1 MASLFDIGKSGV
13 QAYRQALT
21 VTGQNIANINTDGYN
36 KRAASLEE
44 VAGSQGG
51 LTAIASQTGLGVRVS
66 DIRRSF
72 DAFLLN
78 KKFSSSAEFERI
90 TVYADQLRELENT
103 LLPSDA
109 DLGTQIGSFFGVLQD
124 VAAAPG
130 DIPPRLLAIEQG
142 KSLAEAFNFS
152 ATQVGNLQQATM
164 RRADDTVTA
173 LNILTEQLT
182 DVNGRLLS
190 AGQSGKSSNSL
201 LDNRDK
207 IIGEIAELAEV
218 TVTYEA
224 RGTATLR
231 LGETVAGPV
240 LVEGKTFNKIDVI
253 EKLGQLQPVLVS
265 GSSKVATSQIGKGLL
280 AGLVDSYRFLSDTA
294 RDIDYLATSV
304 ARGLNDVHNRGVTLD
319 GLKGMDMFST
329 SDLEFTFGM
338 ANKASLSAELT
349 VSNSSIVPTERLDFI
364 YREDVG
370 QWALLNPQ
378 MAGDGSGQES
388 SSIVVAGNVV
398 TGPGFQLQVSGA
410 PQSGDTL
417 SLDYVSGAA
426 RNMSFRLTK
435 PQEIAAALPTVVE
448 QDIANE
454 SNADLDASPITPASF
469 DAPSLIDEVFENS
482 LSPLDS
488 TFLLKD
494 GVVAAVPAGTT
505 NLDLVSYKQQS
516 SVNFDV
522 SESDL
527 LSALHLDIAVS
538 EGPGAGTHRFNL
550 NYQVNFPQASNTAD
564 WEDLGALAQA
574 MALGVIKSDSGKTLG
589 DLGLF
594 ASGDGGSLTLASSE
608 GNFTNGVVTLG
619 AGTTLTGR
627 INSAQSASD
636 IQIFTREGRHL
647 AGTPLTQTQIAD
659 IITPENGFSIHAD
672 YFGNY
677 LNDTEEAYRGMDMEI
692 LRSGGL
698 QELTL
703 GANGRAPLALGG
715 YGDYP
720 NSATDA
726 YAATFQLANGNTTSV
741 QIPAGASAGYVANIL
756 NTSIGETGLI
766 AKATNRVMLSDFSSP
781 GEVIFNLEGENQEP
795 ITIRANIGVGEL
807 KILETAVNE
816 VSARTG
822 ITAQITDQGD
832 RIVLVSDAAD
842 DILISTLS
850 PDSPNFSAKIIDAE
864 GTPVSDSVVFG
875 EVTDLG
881 RVDSA
886 RFAGQLK
893 LVAGDSFNMQ
903 VGDVISQSALNPVLG
918 GQVKIESSIAGDK
931 KTVTFAANPLADDN
945 LGVNVRGRALA
956 AAANYS
962 LVLPSY
968 DGGPSFQ
975 ANVVSGDLAVITQT
989 AIAEELVSQM
999 RNEAVTVSLSG
1010 QTALTPEN
1018 RPQDSDSVTVSFAG
1032 DIYTI
1037 RVNAEK
1043 RVDED
1048 GNFIQYDSYELDVEG
1063 GEPGRLTAYYD
1074 FNNNLQ
1080 IVAGGSLSAA
1090 AISIP
1095 GDEVIAGNSD
1105 AAQRFGISAATQRY
1119 AGTNITLADGERSMD
1134 VLFDGQ
1140 RVSIGIAPD
1149 GTVST
1154 DPSVPDLTARWE
1166 PTVGDAGRLILEHDL
1181 TTGPVSFT
1189 GDRPSQALGYRVA
1202 DFDLKRD
1209 EENIDVRS
1217 VNGRQLEVRASAESL
1232 ADKIVSLR
1240 DLPPEDL
1247 IIVVT
1252 GGGARNLAA
1261 QFDIAPMVP
1270 EIPTLDIEV
1279 VNETGNLIEVID
1291 SSTGHSIATRR
1302 LDQNGQ
1308 AEAAG
1313 FAFKMRG
1320 KAVEGD
1326 VFHIVSRNNGA
1337 GDARNIN
1344 AMMDLQNVSLDGQE
1358 GGGFRNIFAALVT
1371 EVGAA
1376 VRSSDISLASAEAV
1390 RNAAV
1395 EAELSFSGVNLDT
1408 EAAALIEFQQAY
1420 QASARILSTAREMFS
1435 TLMDSI

>member
-1 MASLFDIGKSGV
+1 MASLFDIGKSGI
-13 QAYRQALT
+13 QSYRQALT

-36 KRAASLEE
+36 KRAATLEE

-51 LTAIASQTGLGVRVS
+51 LTAIASQSGLGVRVS

-90 TVYADQLRELENT
+90 TAYADQLRELENT
-103 LLPSDA
+103 LLPNDA
-109 DLGTQIGSFFGVLQD
+109 DLGTQIGNFFGVLQD

-152 ATQVGNLQQATM
+152 ASQIETLNESTL
-164 RRADDTVTA
+164 RRTEDTVTA
-173 LNILTEQLT
+173 INILTEQLA
-182 DVNGRLLS
+182 DVNSRLLS

-207 IIGEIAELAEV
+207 LIGEIAELAEV

-224 RGTATLR
+224 RGVATLR
-231 LGETVAGPV
+231 LGDTIAGPV
-240 LVEGKTFNKIDVI
+240 LVSSKNFNKIDVI
-253 EKLGQLQPVLVS
+253 EKMGQLQPLIVS
-265 GSSKVATSQIGKGLL
+265 GGSKTATSQISKGLL

-294 RDIDYLATSV
+294 RNIDFLATSV

-319 GLKGMDMFST
+319 GERGMDMFST
-329 SDLEFTFGM
+329 SDLEFTFGV
-338 ANKASLSAELT
+338 ANKANLSAELA
-349 VSNSSIVPTERLDFI
+349 VSNTSIVPTNRLDFI
-364 YREDVG
+364 YMDDANR
-370 QWALLNPQ
+370 WALLNPE
-378 MAGDGSGQES
+378 MGGEAGSDNGE
-388 SSIVVAGNVV
+388 IVSVGNVI
-398 TGPGFQLQVSGA
+398 TGPGFQLQVSGT

-417 SLDYVSGAA
+417 SLDYISGAA
-426 RNMSFRLTK
+426 RNMSFRLIK

-454 SNADLDASPITPASF
+454 SDADLEAVPVAMPSYDTPASIDAVF
-469 DAPSLIDEVFENS
+469 DNS

-488 TFLLKD
+488 TFLLRD

-516 SVNFDV
+516 SVNFDI
-522 SESDL
+522 SENDL
-527 LSALHLDIAVS
+527 FSAMHLDISIS
-538 EGPGAGTHRFNL
+538 EGPGAGAHRFNL
-550 NYQVNFPQASNTAD
+550 NYQVNFPQAANTAD
-564 WEDLGALAQA
+564 WEDLGDLARA
-574 MALGVIKSDSGKTLG
+574 MALGIIQTDSGQTLG

-594 ASGDGGSLTLASSE
+594 ASGHGGQLTLASSE
-608 GNFTNGVVTLG
+608 GNFTNGAVTLG
-619 AGTTLTGR
+619 TGTTLSGR
-627 INSAQSASD
+627 LTSAQSASD
-636 IQIFTREGRHL
+636 IQIFTREGRHI

-659 IITPENGFSIHAD
+659 IITPANGFSTHAD

-692 LRSGGL
+692 LKSGGL

-703 GANGRAPLALGG
+703 GANGTSPLALGG
-715 YGDYP
+715 SGNYP

-726 YAATFQLANGNTTSV
+726 YSAHFQLVNGNTAAV
-741 QIPAGASAGYVANIL
+741 QIPAGASAGYVANLL
-756 NTSIGETGLI
+756 NTTIGETGLV
-766 AKATNRVMLSDFSSP
+766 AKATNRVMLSNFDSP
-781 GEVIFNLEGENQEP
+781 GEAIFNLEGKNQEP
-795 ITIRANIGVGEL
+795 ITIRANVGVSQL
-807 KILETAVNE
+807 TVLETAINE
-816 VSARTG
+816 VSELTG
-822 ITAQITDQGD
+822 IVAQVTDQGD
-832 RIVLVSDAAD
+832 RIILVSDAAD
-842 DILISTLS
+842 DILISSLS
-850 PDSPNFSAKIIDAE
+850 PDSPQFSGQIIDTD

-875 EVTDLG
+875 QASDQG
-881 RVDSA
+881 RIDSG
-886 RFAGQLK
+886 RFAGQVQ
-893 LVAGDSFNMQ
+893 LVSGESFNMQ

-918 GQVKIESSIAGDK
+918 GQVKIDSSLTGDR
-931 KTVTFAANPLADDN
+931 KTITFAANAMADDN
-945 LGVNVRGRALA
+945 LGVNVSGRALA
-956 AAANYS
+956 AAAQYS
-962 LVLPSY
+962 LTLPSY
-968 DGGPSFQ
+968 EGGPSFQ
-975 ANVVSGDLAVITQT
+975 ASLASGDLADISQT

-999 RNEAVTVSLSG
+999 RNNAVTVSLSG
-1010 QTALTPEN
+1010 QTAITPEN
-1018 RPQDSDSVTVSFAG
+1018 RPQDGDSVTVKFAN
-1032 DIYTI
+1032 DTYTI

-1048 GNFIQYDSYELDVEG
+1048 GNFIQYDSYELEIDG
-1063 GEPGRLTAYYD
+1063 GEPGRLTAYFD
-1074 FNNNLQ
+1074 TNNKLQ

-1095 GDEVIAGNSD
+1095 GDDLIAGNND
-1105 AAQRFGISAATQRY
+1105 AAERFGISVATQRY
-1119 AGTNITLADGERSMD
+1119 AGTNVVLADGERSMD
-1134 VLFDGQ
+1134 VLFNDQ
-1140 RVSIGIAPD
+1140 RVSIGITPE
-1149 GTVST
+1149 GVVST
-1154 DPSVPDLTARWE
+1154 DPNVPDLTVRWE
-1166 PTVGDAGRLILEHDL
+1166 PVVGDQGRLILEHDL
-1181 TTGPVSFT
+1181 TTGPLSFT
-1189 GDRPSQALGYRVA
+1189 GDRPSQALGFRVA
-1202 DFDLKRD
+1202 DFDIKRD
-1209 EENIDVRS
+1209 GEHINVRS
-1217 VNGRQLEVRASAESL
+1217 TNGRQLDVTARAESL

-1240 DLPPEDL
+1240 GLPQEDL

-1252 GGGARNLAA
+1252 GGGARNLGA
-1261 QFDIAPMVP
+1261 QFDLAPIVP
-1270 EIPTLDIEV
+1270 EIPSLDIEV
-1279 VNETGNLIEVID
+1279 VNETGNMIEVID
-1291 SSTGHSIATRR
+1291 SITGHSIASRR

-1320 KAVEGD
+1320 VATEGD

-1344 AMMDLQNVSLDGQE
+1344 AMMALQTVSLDGQQ
-1358 GGGFRNIFAALVT
+1358 GGGFRDIFAAIVT

-1376 VRSSDISLASAEAV
+1376 VRSSDNSLASAEAV
-1390 RNAAV
+1390 RDAAV